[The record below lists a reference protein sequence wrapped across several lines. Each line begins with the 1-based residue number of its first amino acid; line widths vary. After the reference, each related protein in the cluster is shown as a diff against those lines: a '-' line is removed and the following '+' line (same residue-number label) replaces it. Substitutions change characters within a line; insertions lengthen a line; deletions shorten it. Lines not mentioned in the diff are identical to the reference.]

1 MAGRY
6 IVFKCAG
13 QGREPIACYDA
24 ADMDEAKDTLAWLR
38 KRHGTEADFRLEAG
52 EFFEI
57 LERGQVEPGQWEEAL
72 NRLCRQKGGRA

>member
-13 QGREPIACYDA
+13 AQRAPIACYDA
-24 ADMDEAKDTLAWLR
+24 ADMDEAKDTLAWL
-38 KRHGTEADFRLEAG
+38 KARHGTEPDFRLASG

-57 LERGQVEPGQWEEAL
+57 LERRQVAEGDWEAAL
-72 NRLCRQKGGRA
+72 NRLCRQKGGRG